1 MQKNIIIGSYL
12 VNLKTGA
19 LTNIKSKNQEKKT
32 LTKKLLEFLIVLYE
46 GEGKPV
52 NKQDIIKKV
61 WAGHT
66 SPENITQTV
75 NKLRLIFNDNNKNLI
90 VNYQSIGYGLNYKEQ
105 KGIIKS
111 ESKFN
116 KIIINKKIRCKTI
129 SALAILSLV
138 MLILLNL
145 NNNNNKFTHKKS
157 GIHSLGLNLNCEI
170 MEMEKLLVCI

>member
-1 MQKNIIIGSYL
+1 MKKNIIIGSYL

-19 LTNIKSKNQEKKT
+19 LTNIKNKNQEKKT

-75 NKLRLIFNDNNKNLI
+75 NKLRLILNDNNKNLI

-105 KGIIKS
+105 RGLIKS
-111 ESKFN
+111 NNKFN
-116 KIIINKKIRCKTI
+116 KKMRCKII
-129 SALAILSLV
+129 SSIAILSLV
-138 MLILLNL
+138 ILMIFNL
-145 NNNNNKFTHKKS
+145 NNNNKFTHKES
-157 GIHSLGLNLNCEI
+157 DINSLGLNLSCEI
-170 MEMEKLLVCI
+170 IEMEKLLVCI